1 MDVLLKDAQ
10 NNNICKVRQIYALF
24 NEIYKTFTILLNVVN
39 SKDLF
44 LYLWDKQIKNEIGGF
59 RSMKSLKKLSLL
71 LLLAAV
77 MMVIAACGGG
87 NEKEEESA
95 GNAGGNDNKTAEL
108 EGSVVIDGSGT
119 VYPFMAQMAENYMAN
134 EQENVSV
141 EVGRSGTS
149 AGFKKFL
156 VAENGTDFNDASRT
170 IKDEEK
176 AQAEELG
183 IEVQELKVALDGLT
197 FVINSDNDWAKE
209 LTADQIKSI
218 FLKEGNITNWSD
230 VDPKFPDEPI
240 KRMGP
245 NENHGTYEFFWENI
259 LEEKDLAETNLQQE
273 YSTLVDLVSKDKNA
287 IAFFGYGYYE
297 SNKDKLQ
304 AVSVDFGNG
313 PVAPSTE
320 TIGETE
326 EFGYSEFTRPVF
338 TYLNTAMAKEK
349 PQVLDYAIYTMENAN
364 KVAAETGFAPLPEEE
379 IQASVDALKALEK

>member
-10 NNNICKVRQIYALF
+10 NNNICKVRQIYTLF

-44 LYLWDKQIKNEIGGF
+44 LYLWDKQIKKEIGGF

-119 VYPFMAQMAENYMAN
+119 VYPFMAQMAENYMVD

-197 FVINSDNDWAKE
+197 FVIHPDNDLAKE

-218 FLKEGNITNWSD
+218 FLKEGNITKWSD
-230 VDPKFPDEPI
+230 VDPEGFPNEPI

-313 PVAPSTE
+313 PVAPS
-320 TIGETE
+320 
-326 EFGYSEFTRPVF
+326 SR
-338 TYLNTAMAKEK
+338 N
-349 PQVLDYAIYTMENAN
+349 NW
-364 KVAAETGFAPLPEEE
+364 
-379 IQASVDALKALEK
+379 